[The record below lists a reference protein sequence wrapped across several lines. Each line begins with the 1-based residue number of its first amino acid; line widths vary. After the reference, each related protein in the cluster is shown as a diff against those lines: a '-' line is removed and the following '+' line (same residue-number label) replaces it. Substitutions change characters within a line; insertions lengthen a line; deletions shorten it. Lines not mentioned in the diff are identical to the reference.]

1 MRYFLDTEY
10 NGFGGALL
18 SLALVPED
26 GSEEFYVTLD
36 CDAPTDPWVERH
48 VIPYLDMVP
57 EGLACP
63 RLPRRAAAEALASWL
78 AQDEAPDIVA
88 DWPEDLAQLAMLLVT
103 GPGMMVPVPP
113 LSLHLVPLH
122 GFSTAANS
130 VVPHNALH
138 DARALRDH
146 VMNQLE

>member
-1 MRYFLDTEY
+1 M
-10 NGFGGALL
+10 A
-18 SLALVPED
+18 PED
-26 GSEEFYVTLD
+26 GGEEFYVTLAFD
-36 CDAPTDPWVERH
+36 GPLDPWVERH

-57 EGLACP
+57 EGLKSP
-63 RLPRRAAAEALASWL
+63 PLPRRAAAEALAAWL
-78 AQDEAPDIVA
+78 AHDEAPDIVA

-103 GPGMMVPVPP
+103 GPGQMIAMPG
-113 LSLHLVPLH
+113 LTLRFVPLH

-130 VVPHNALH
+130 AVPHNALH